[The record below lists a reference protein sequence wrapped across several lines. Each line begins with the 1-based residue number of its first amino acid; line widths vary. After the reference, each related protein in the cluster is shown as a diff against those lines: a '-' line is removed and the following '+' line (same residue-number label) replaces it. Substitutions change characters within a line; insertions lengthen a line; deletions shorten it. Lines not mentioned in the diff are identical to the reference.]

1 MSKQVI
7 IQEPKFLCATDVASI
22 LQVSES
28 TAYRLIRTLNQEL
41 KSKGYITVSGK
52 ISRRYFEEKVCM

>member
-1 MSKQVI
+1 MSREVI
-7 IQEPKFLCATDVASI
+7 IQEPKFLSAAEVASI